1 MKSVWDVIKGPLVT
15 EKALKMKDE
24 PDSFGREAN
33 KKGQILVFK
42 VATRATKPEIKAAVE
57 KILGV
62 KVEAVRV
69 ANFRGKQKRW
79 GMRRQMGRRPDW
91 KKAYITIKGGEKQV
105 QYDDIV

>member
-24 PDSFGREAN
+24 PESFGREKN
-33 KKGQILVFK
+33 DKQILVFK
-42 VATRATKPEIKAAVE
+42 VARQATKPEIKTAVE

-62 KVEAVRV
+62 KVDAVRV

-91 KKAYITIKGGEKQV
+91 KKAYITIKKGEKAV
-105 QYDDIV
+105 QYDDII